1 MKTYLL
7 KIIKTWE
14 QIDRKDLIYEA
25 DKYAFNF
32 DQSETIRSFGDT
44 IFKIILDKAVESKS
58 TYWKCF

>member
-7 KIIKTWE
+7 KIRKTWE
-14 QIDRKDLIYEA
+14 QIDRNNLIYET

-44 IFKIILDKAVESKS
+44 IFKIIPDKAVESKS
-58 TYWKCF
+58 IYWKYF